1 MSGSDS
7 LTPPPSLLR
16 LKTVEVLLRSLDEA
30 ESLVR
35 RNESRLSEEDIV
47 PADTTAIHNLREQLG
62 VRHAALETAEEEMFT
77 VNDTSNMTEE
87 KNKKQIENL
96 I

>member
-1 MSGSDS
+1 M
-7 LTPPPSLLR
+7 
-16 LKTVEVLLRSLDEA
+16 EVLLRSLDEA

-62 VRHAALETAEEEMFT
+62 VRHAALELTAEEEMFT